1 VSLLASCGSPT
12 PPRRDVVIGLIGE
25 PDSVFADDVR
35 AQLLEAAVTE
45 SLVRRDAR
53 EELVA
58 RLAEAVPTFENGGL
72 RFVTDDP
79 SAPSGRLVA
88 VFRLRDNARWQDGR
102 PITAPDVR
110 FAYEEDRGA
119 AVGTERRYRADR
131 IEAVEVIDDRS
142 VRVLY
147 RAGERWPDYALAPR
161 VMPRHILSGATPD
174 ARTAY
179 ARRPVHAGPF
189 AVAAWIGGFGVT
201 LSAFPDYVLGRPP
214 LGRIE
219 VRFLRDRAAMLDALR
234 RGDIDVAPS
243 PALEADLAGVVDEI
257 ADDTDRSGLR
267 AFYTQTEGLE
277 VLRYGPRLTDPRV
290 RRAISLTV
298 DRSRIISSIFGGRAR
313 VPSSYL
319 VPPQRYAAEGDPAAR
334 PDVPT
339 ARGLMAAAGY
349 RPGTFGILERGGD
362 RLVVTLLVA
371 SGSDPRLEAARMVA
385 GDLAAIGIAADVRQR
400 SDVEIGAAIARSE
413 FDLALIPEAASDALG
428 ASDRYAG
435 RAGPWFDVLALAAR
449 DAGDPDQ
456 RSLYAELQRLWRESN
471 AALPLY
477 QRLAVDVAPR
487 SLAAVQ
493 PSPAGAPLTW
503 NAHEW
508 AFRK

>member
-1 VSLLASCGSPT
+1 V
-12 PPRRDVVIGLIGE
+12 
-25 PDSVFADDVR
+25 
-35 AQLLEAAVTE
+35 LEAAVTE

-53 EELVA
+53 DELTA
-58 RLAEAVPTFENGGL
+58 RLADGVPTFENGGL

-79 SAPSGRLVA
+79 SAPAGRLVA
-88 VFRLRDNARWQDGR
+88 VFRLRMNARWQDGQ
-102 PITAPDVR
+102 PITAADVR
-110 FAYEEDRGA
+110 FAHDEDRGA
-119 AVGTERRYRADR
+119 PLGSERRYRADR
-131 IEAVEVIDDRS
+131 IDVVEVIDDRS

-147 RAGERWPDYALAPR
+147 RAGERWPGYALAPR
-161 VMPRHILSGATPD
+161 VMPRHVLAGASAE
-174 ARTAY
+174 ARAAY
-179 ARRPVHAGPF
+179 ARRPIHAGPF

-201 LSAFPDYVLGRPP
+201 LSAFPDYVLGRPQ

-219 VRFLRDRAAMLDALR
+219 VRFLRDRPAVLDGLR

-243 PALEADLAGVVDEI
+243 PALEADLSRVLDEI

-267 AFYTQTEGLE
+267 TFYTQTEALE
-277 VLRYGPRLTDPRV
+277 ALRYGPRFADPRV
-290 RRAISLTV
+290 RRAIELTV
-298 DRSRIISSIFGGRAR
+298 DRSRIVSSVFAGRAR

-319 VPPQRYAAEGDPAAR
+319 VPPYRLAAEGDPAAR
-334 PDVPT
+334 PDVPA

-362 RLVVTLLVA
+362 RLVITLSVA
-371 SGSDPRLEAARMVA
+371 SGSDARLEAARMVA

-400 SDVEIGAAIARSE
+400 PDAEVSAAIARSE
-413 FDLALIPEAASDALG
+413 FDLALVPETASDALE
-428 ASDRYAG
+428 ASARYAG
-435 RAGPWFDVLALAAR
+435 RAGSWFDALALAAR
-449 DAGDPDQ
+449 DAAEPDQ
-456 RSLYAELQRLWRESN
+456 RSLYAELQRLWRESR

-477 QRLAVDVAPR
+477 QRLSVDVAPR
-487 SLAAVQ
+487 SLTAVQ